1 MCRWKFSF
9 SKFATK
15 KCKAQ
20 ENYAEGGTKLE
31 EIFSMKNCSCLSRIR
46 FKWAHG
52 SVVVRLHLFHIFI
65 RVRIQFHFHS
75 RRWCFFFR
83 LSSPPRLSFIWQLC
97 LVCSDSS
104 GSLACNVLLVSSVGL
119 LPPPW
124 VLLNHVRN
132 IFLMMKPPSGWK
144 LHLMNVC
151 LATTSQ
157 LRNVLMWRVESCA
170 RASLWNIK
178 TFPFKLSDFC
188 NSMNWIYEKAND
200 PQSRLNHI
208 VT

>member
-1 MCRWKFSF
+1 MQKEERSWRKSFQWKIVHVCLAFDSNEPMARSSWDFIYFIFSF
-9 SKFATK
+9 AFEFNFTFTRDDDA
-15 KCKAQ
+15 
-20 ENYAEGGTKLE
+20 
-31 EIFSMKNCSCLSRIR
+31 FSFVFLLLLDSLS
-46 FKWAHG
+46 FG
-52 SVVVRLHLFHIFI
+52 NFVS
-65 RVRIQFHFHS
+65 RVRIL
-75 RRWCFFFR
+75 RV
-83 LSSPPRLSFIWQLC
+83 LSH
-97 LVCSDSS
+97 VT
-104 GSLACNVLLVSSVGL
+104 VLLVSSVGL

-151 LATTSQ
+151 LAATSQ